1 MVFDYLSPSDTREI
15 QNAIVTFLEANLID
29 PYEQVTEKDRKSL
42 VHGDDF
48 ELRSIITAPYIHVSI
63 GSFMPVKV
71 TAQKT
76 GYLEEEEH
84 NFMIYFSNGKDQ
96 AFTFADT
103 GLKLTNEAQCMK
115 YLQYI
120 RTTLKDNLSDSTFTF
135 SKPRFGTIAK
145 PIYNPK
151 TKLYVSALPF
161 TVYTYRR

>member
-1 MVFDYLSPSDTREI
+1 MASYLTPQDTREI
-15 QNAIVTFLEANLID
+15 QNAIVTFLEANLVD
-29 PYEQVTEKDRKSL
+29 PYEQVTSKTRTSL
-42 VHGDDF
+42 VHADDY
-48 ELRSIITAPYIHVSI
+48 ELRSILTAPYIQISVAT
-63 GSFMPVKV
+63 FMPVKV

-96 AFTFADT
+96 AFTFPDT
-103 GLKLTNEAQCMK
+103 SLKLTNEAQCMK

-120 RTTLKDNLSDSTFTF
+120 RTTLKDNLDDSTFTF
-135 SKPRFGTIAK
+135 SKARFGTIAK
-145 PIYNPK
+145 PIYTPK